1 MTINMDISHITSLRQ
16 IENFLKASSGMT
28 LKPNSKEETYEWL
41 QEFLLKI
48 GYRKLNKKEKH
59 LAKEFIEKVTGYCG
73 QQAKRL
79 IRRHRNGTLKWVKW
93 QKSSFRAVYNEKDID
108 LLHEVDSV
116 HRLSGPATKKI
127 LEREFEVFHQSEY
140 ENLANISS
148 SHIYNLRKRP
158 WYQRKGKNFDGTKS
172 VKIPIG
178 KRMKPCP
185 KGRPGFFRV
194 DTVHQ
199 GDQGNAKGVY
209 FINIV
214 DEVLQFEFVFCVPS
228 ICEKY
233 MKEVLEDL
241 YIICP
246 FQIVN
251 FHSDNG
257 SEFINKVVA
266 DILNRLHVNQTKS
279 RPRKHNDN
287 ALVETKNGSIIRK
300 TFGYFHIPATEE
312 NANILNEFCQKWL
325 NPYLN
330 YHRPCGFATIKVDR
344 KGKEKKIYETYL
356 TPYEKLK
363 SLPNATMYLKR
374 QILFEDLDKM
384 AYAESDTEFAK
395 QLKEAKEKTFQKLRL
410 GYHGPEKNKKCF

>member
-1 MTINMDISHITSLRQ
+1 MNISHITSLSQ
-16 IENFLKASSGMT
+16 IENFLKASSEMT
-28 LKPNSKEETYEWL
+28 LKPSSKEETYQWL

-48 GYRKLNKKEKH
+48 GYRKLKKREKR
-59 LAKEFIEKVTGYCG
+59 LVKKYIQKVTGYSLV
-73 QQAKRL
+73 QVKRL
-79 IRRHRNGTLKWVKW
+79 LNKHRHGTLKWVKW
-93 QKSSFRAVYNEKDID
+93 QKGSFRSVYNQKDID

-116 HRLSGPATKKI
+116 HRLSGPATKQI
-127 LEREFEVFHQSEY
+127 LKREFEVFHKPEY

-148 SHIYNLRKRP
+148 AHIYNLRKRP
-158 WYQRKGKNFDGTKS
+158 WYLRKGKVFDETRS
-172 VKIPIG
+172 AQVPIG
-178 KRMKPCP
+178 KRMKPKP
-185 KGRPGFFRV
+185 NGRPGFFRV

-199 GDQGNAKGVY
+199 GDQANLKGVY
-209 FINIV
+209 FINVV
-214 DEVLQFEFVFCVPS
+214 DEVTQFEFVFCVPS
-228 ICEKY
+228 ICERY
-233 MKEVLEDL
+233 MKVVLEDL
-241 YIICP
+241 YITCP

-266 DILNRLHVNQTKS
+266 NMLNRLRINQTKS

-330 YHRPCGFATIKVDR
+330 HHRPCGFATSRVDR
-344 KGKEKKIYETYL
+344 KGKEKKIYETYMP
-356 TPYEKLK
+356 PYEKLK
-363 SLPNATMYLKR
+363 SLPNATCYLKR
-374 QILFEDLDKM
+374 QIFFEDLDKI

-395 QLKEAKEKTFQKLRL
+395 QLKEAKEKTFQKLQLRYP
-410 GYHGPEKNKKCF
+410 GWGRDERTS